1 MEILSQ
7 LIDYL
12 PIIGRTLLMYLIII
26 SLLRIYGQKQIADLN
41 LQDFVLVLLIAE
53 TSQHAMLGED
63 ATLLGGVVS
72 LLTPLTANK
81 IMNIIFQRFPALRR
95 KVEPQPWLIINQG
108 TVLRENMEKI
118 NLNPDEL
125 QELLR
130 ENGLLSVKDVKYA
143 IMEIDGSFSVI
154 PNNS

>member
-1 MEILSQ
+1 M
-7 LIDYL
+7 
-12 PIIGRTLLMYLIII
+12 
-26 SLLRIYGQKQIADLN
+26 
-41 LQDFVLVLLIAE
+41 V
-53 TSQHAMLGED
+53 GED

-143 IMEIDGSFSVI
+143 IMENDGSFSVI

>member
-53 TSQHAMLGED
+53 TSQHAWWGR
-63 ATLLGGVVS
+63 
-72 LLTPLTANK
+72 TPRSWAEW
-81 IMNIIFQRFPALRR
+81 FPCSRR
-95 KVEPQPWLIINQG
+95 SPP
-108 TVLRENMEKI
+108 TR
-118 NLNPDEL
+118 
-125 QELLR
+125 
-130 ENGLLSVKDVKYA
+130 S
-143 IMEIDGSFSVI
+143 
-154 PNNS
+154 